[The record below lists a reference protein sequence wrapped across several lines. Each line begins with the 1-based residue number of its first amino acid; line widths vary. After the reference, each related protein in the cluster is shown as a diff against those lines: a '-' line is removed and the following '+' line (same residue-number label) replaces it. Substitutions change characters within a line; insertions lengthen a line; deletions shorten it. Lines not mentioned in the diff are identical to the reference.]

1 MLRAEHFVLD
11 NKGLLD
17 AKNWT
22 PGWKW
27 QPHSITS
34 FHLEKKREHHQ
45 PCRIYLTHLTDLC
58 AKYSAQ
64 DRFSWSLLAS
74 QKIQK
79 PDCSAFLFLSE
90 LDSG

>member
-1 MLRAEHFVLD
+1 MEMATTERHQLSY
-11 NKGLLD
+11 G
-17 AKNWT
+17 AK
-22 PGWKW
+22 K
-27 QPHSITS
+27 
-34 FHLEKKREHHQ
+34 EHHL
-45 PCRIYLTHLTDLC
+45 PCQIYLTHLTDLC

-74 QKIQK
+74 QKILK